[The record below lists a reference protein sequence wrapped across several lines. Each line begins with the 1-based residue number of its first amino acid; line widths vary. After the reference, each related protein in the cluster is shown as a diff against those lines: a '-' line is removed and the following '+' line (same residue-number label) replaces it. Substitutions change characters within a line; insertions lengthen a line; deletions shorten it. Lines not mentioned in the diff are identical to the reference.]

1 MKDEE
6 GTRPMDAAQ
15 HEHPDEGTI
24 HAWLDGALDDA
35 TSASLAAHVE
45 SCGECAER
53 VAEARGLIAGA
64 SRIVAA
70 LDDLRTGAG
79 PAWGQAPAA
88 ATAAR
93 TGAGSAWRRL
103 RVTPAR
109 AAIAATVLVA
119 LGVSLTYKRTAV
131 DTEAPQLSPATT
143 ATREAAAPSI
153 QPHDAVLD
161 SAVARNLAVA
171 QPPRVLKAAPGPEIP
186 VPEPA
191 PSGAAGMADRVAPA
205 RVAAARAEMRV
216 QRDSSAGLAADQL
229 PPRAPGAANRADA
242 DKAVTAAVRADSVAR
257 ASLGSVVANAA
268 IAAPT
273 AQGRLRVMAPPAECY
288 RVESATGAAATWGT
302 VALPLIVRAD
312 SAASRTRVMTVA
324 GQPTEVLADVTRGGD
339 DSLLFRL
346 RRIGYEGTL
355 ALGAPGDAR
364 AGVMR
369 SRASAAQ
376 LSEAVVTAV
385 PAADARERRAVA
397 GGRAKSAA
405 PVPAPPTAEEQSAMT
420 AAPAVPVV
428 ARRVVCP

>member
-131 DTEAPQLSPATT
+131 DTEAPQLTQATT

-171 QPPRVLKAAPGPEIP
+171 QPPRALKAAPGPEIP

-205 RVAAARAEMRV
+205 RVAAARAEIKA
-216 QRDSSAGLAADQL
+216 QRDSGGGVAADVL
-229 PPRAPGAANRADA
+229 SSRATAANRADA
-242 DKAVTAAVRADSVAR
+242 DKAVAAAVRADSVAR

-428 ARRVVCP
+428 ARRVACP